1 VAGPEWV
8 AVTVTATVVP
18 TSFEEADAVG
28 DRVSTGLERFLH
40 PLTGGPD
47 GQGWA
52 FGRKPHG
59 SDLSTLIEAVE
70 GVDHVRALAMS
81 LQPETA
87 DADRRLALRRML
99 ERRLTETSDQ
109 PERERDLQRWL
120 DRALVYSGRHEIS
133 VALG

>member
-1 VAGPEWV
+1 
-8 AVTVTATVVP
+8 VTVEATVVP
-18 TSFEEADAVG
+18 TSFEEADVVG
-28 DRVSTGLERFLH
+28 ERVRTALERFLH

-59 SDLSTLIEAVE
+59 SDLSALIEAVA
-70 GVDHVRALAMS
+70 GVDHVRTLSVS
-81 LQPETA
+81 LQPETG
-87 DADRRLALRRML
+87 DGTRQGELQEMLRRK
-99 ERRLTETSDQ
+99 LTETSDE

-133 VALG
+133 VALK

>member
-1 VAGPEWV
+1 
-8 AVTVTATVVP
+8 VTVEATVVP

-28 DRVSTGLERFLH
+28 DRVSTALERFLH

-59 SDLSTLIEAVE
+59 SDLSALIEAVE
-70 GVDHVRALAMS
+70 GVDHVRALTVR
-81 LQPETA
+81 LQPETG
-87 DADRRLALRRML
+87 DETRMGQL
-99 ERRLTETSDQ
+99 QEMLGRKLTKKSDQ
-109 PERERDLQRWL
+109 TELERDLQRWL

>member
-1 VAGPEWV
+1 VAGPEWI
-8 AVTVTATVVP
+8 AVTVEATVVP

-28 DRVSTGLERFLH
+28 GRVSTALERFLH

-59 SDLSTLIEAVE
+59 SDLSALVEAVD
-70 GVDHVRALAMS
+70 GVDHVRALTVS
-81 LQPETA
+81 LQPETGE
-87 DADRRLALRRML
+87 ADRRLQRML
-99 ERRLTETSDQ
+99 ERPLTETSDQ

-133 VALG
+133 VALE